1 MEPKM
6 ERVAVF
12 SSGGDAPGMNAAI
25 RAIVRTGLANGISMF
40 GIGRGYQGM
49 IDDDMRPLTSRS
61 VSNIIQR
68 GGTILKA
75 ARCPAFQTPEGMEQ
89 AYRNLKKHRIDAL
102 VAIGGDGTFRGAE
115 EFCKRYNDIRCIGVP
130 GTIDND
136 IAGTDMTLGFDT
148 ALNTVIESIDKI
160 RDTAASHDRCFFIE
174 VMGRDSG
181 CLALHAGIAGGAEAI
196 LLPEVE
202 TDIQALVNLL
212 EEGKTRNKMSSII
225 IVGEGEKNGGAAEVA
240 RQVKAILPH
249 YDTKV
254 TVLGHVQRGGS
265 PTAIDRILG
274 GRLGVWALEALLAG
288 RNRVMAGI
296 YRGASVF
303 IPFEQAV
310 KNQSP
315 LDMELFRMNRIL
327 SS

>member
-1 MEPKM
+1 MNVKI

-25 RAIVRTGLANGISMF
+25 RAIVRTGLANNIRMYGIQ
-40 GIGRGYQGM
+40 RGYQGM

-75 ARCPAFQTPEGMEQ
+75 ARCPAFMTPEGMEK
-89 AYRNLKKHRIDAL
+89 AYVNLTKLRIDAI
-102 VAIGGDGTFRGAE
+102 VAIGGDGTFRGAA
-115 EFCKRYNDIRCIGVP
+115 EFCRRYGDIRCIGIP

-148 ALNTVIESIDKI
+148 ALNTVIEAIDKI
-160 RDTAASHDRCFFIE
+160 RDTAASHDRCFFVE

-181 CLALHAGIAGGAEAI
+181 CLALNAGLAGGAEAI

-202 TDIQALVNLL
+202 TDIAALAALL
-212 EEGKTRNKMSSII
+212 EEGKSRNKTSSII

-240 RQVKAILPH
+240 GKIKALLPH

-265 PTAIDRILG
+265 PTAYDRILG
-274 GRLGVWALEALLAG
+274 GRLGVWAMEALLAG
-288 RNRVMAGI
+288 RSGEMAGI
-296 YRGASVF
+296 YKGSAVY
-303 IPFEQAV
+303 IPFDRAIR
-310 KNQSP
+310 NQSA
-315 LDMELFRMNRIL
+315 LDMELLRMNRLL
-327 SS
+327 ST